1 MTLARDAHPQGA
13 ARRRPAGGASGSPGT
28 QSQSPP
34 PLGGTPGVIGHA
46 AGRENLVPGQSSA
59 AGASRSRGTA
69 SPAAGASRQK
79 GTASPGGGGLTTSGA
94 RVREAPTVSTD
105 GGGAAEVRI
114 LVVDDET
121 HVLSALRRLLRHQP
135 YRLLTATE
143 GAKALEIIRREP
155 VELVMCDHRMPGMTG
170 IELMQRV
177 KLIRPEAVR
186 IIFTGYLDMGAAVD
200 AINKGEVYRFVTKP
214 WNDDELRL
222 IIRQAVEHHRL
233 LCQNRELLEQV
244 SEQNRGLRQL
254 TRELEG
260 RVAERTREV
269 ERKRDELR
277 SSYFSTIQAL
287 AAAVEAKDPYTRG
300 HSESV
305 ARYASLMA
313 QSLNLPSHD
322 LEGIRVAGILH
333 DIGKVVLD
341 SSLLAKTTD
350 LAPQEWE
357 LIREHPRVGAKILK
371 PAVLPWAVVPLV
383 YHHHER
389 YDGSGYP
396 DGLKGGAIPLGARIL
411 AVADSFDAM
420 NSDRSYRTRLTP
432 ADILRELEAA
442 AGRLFDPEVV
452 DLFLRL
458 VDKDLI
464 PEVRAAER
472 RR

>member
-1 MTLARDAHPQGA
+1 VRRTHPDANPPGARPATGPVGSASAGGTSATSVERVAPLSAHPA
-13 ARRRPAGGASGSPGT
+13 
-28 QSQSPP
+28 
-34 PLGGTPGVIGHA
+34 
-46 AGRENLVPGQSSA
+46 E
-59 AGASRSRGTA
+59 
-69 SPAAGASRQK
+69 
-79 GTASPGGGGLTTSGA
+79 
-94 RVREAPTVSTD
+94 RVREAPPAQPT
-105 GGGAAEVRI
+105 GEGAPEVTM

-135 YRLLTATE
+135 YRLLTTAEPTE
-143 GAKALEIIRREP
+143 ALEIIRREP

-177 KLIRPEAVR
+177 KVIRPEAVR
-186 IIFTGYLDMGAAVD
+186 IIFTGYLDLGAAVD

-233 LCQNRELLEQV
+233 LSQNRELLTQV

-254 TRELEG
+254 ARELER
-260 RVAERTREV
+260 RVADRTREI

-305 ARYASLMA
+305 ARYASLIG
-313 QSLNLPSHD
+313 QTLNLTSHD

-333 DIGKVVLD
+333 DIGKLVLD
-341 SSLLAKTTD
+341 STILAKTDD
-350 LAPQEWE
+350 LAPDEWA

-371 PAVLPWAVVPLV
+371 PAILPWAVVPLV

-396 DGLKGGAIPLGARIL
+396 EGIKGELIPLGARIL

-420 NSDRSYRTRLTP
+420 NSDRSYRARLSP
-432 ADILRELEAA
+432 PEILSEMEAA
-442 AGRLFDPEVV
+442 AGRLFDPELVAI
-452 DLFLRL
+452 FLLLVKRELVRL
-458 VDKDLI
+458 
-464 PEVRAAER
+464 
-472 RR
+472 

>member
-1 MTLARDAHPQGA
+1 MTLPRNVHPPEPTVGSAASRTAAPTPRGSVGAAPPIRKSAGPRPGGASAGA
-13 ARRRPAGGASGSPGT
+13 ARTGVGAPGERLHKAPPAQPAGEA
-28 QSQSPP
+28 
-34 PLGGTPGVIGHA
+34 TPQV
-46 AGRENLVPGQSSA
+46 
-59 AGASRSRGTA
+59 T
-69 SPAAGASRQK
+69 
-79 GTASPGGGGLTTSGA
+79 
-94 RVREAPTVSTD
+94 
-105 GGGAAEVRI
+105 I
-114 LVVDDET
+114 LVVDDEM

-135 YRLLTATE
+135 YRLLTTADPLE
-143 GAKALEIIRREP
+143 ALALIRREP
-155 VELVMCDHRMPGMTG
+155 IELVMCDHRMPGMTG

-222 IIRQAVEHHRL
+222 VIRQAVEHHRL
-233 LCQNRELLEQV
+233 LSQNRELLEQV

-254 TRELEG
+254 TRELER
-260 RVAERTREV
+260 RVADRTREI

-305 ARYASLMA
+305 ARYASLIG
-313 QSLNLPSHD
+313 QTLNLASHD

-333 DIGKVVLD
+333 DIGKLVLD
-341 SSLLAKTTD
+341 STLLAKTDD

-357 LIREHPRVGAKILK
+357 LIREHPRVGARILK
-371 PAVLPWAVVPLV
+371 PAILPWAVVPLV

-396 DGLKGGAIPLGARIL
+396 DGLKGAHIPLGARIL

-420 NSDRSYRTRLTP
+420 NSDRSYRARLTP
-432 ADILRELEAA
+432 PEILREMEAA
-442 AGRLFDPEVV
+442 AGSLFDPEVV
-452 DLFLRL
+452 SIFLLLVKRELVRL
-458 VDKDLI
+458 
-464 PEVRAAER
+464 
-472 RR
+472 

>member
-1 MTLARDAHPQGA
+1 MTLPTNVQPPEPTVGSAAPQTAAPSPRGSAGAAPAIRKSAGPRSASASPGA
-13 ARRRPAGGASGSPGT
+13 ARAG
-28 QSQSPP
+28 
-34 PLGGTPGVIGHA
+34 V
-46 AGRENLVPGQSSA
+46 
-59 AGASRSRGTA
+59 GASRERQRKAPPPPTA
-69 SPAAGASRQK
+69 D
-79 GTASPGGGGLTTSGA
+79 
-94 RVREAPTVSTD
+94 EATPQVT
-105 GGGAAEVRI
+105 I
-114 LVVDDET
+114 LVVDDEE

-135 YRLLTATE
+135 YRLLTTAE
-143 GAKALEIIRREP
+143 PLEALAIIRREP
-155 VELVMCDHRMPGMTG
+155 IELVMCDHRMPGMTG

-222 IIRQAVEHHRL
+222 IIRQAVEHHQL
-233 LCQNRELLEQV
+233 LVQNRELLEQV

-254 TRELEG
+254 TRELER
-260 RVAERTREV
+260 RVADRTREI

-305 ARYASLMA
+305 ARYASLIG
-313 QSLNLPSHD
+313 QTLNLASHD

-333 DIGKVVLD
+333 DIGKLVLD
-341 SSLLAKTTD
+341 STLLAKTDD

-357 LIREHPRVGAKILK
+357 LIREHPRVGARILK
-371 PAVLPWAVVPLV
+371 PAILPWAVVPLV

-396 DGLKGGAIPLGARIL
+396 DGLKGAHIPLGARIL

-420 NSDRSYRTRLTP
+420 NSDRSYRARLTP
-432 ADILRELEAA
+432 PEILREMEAA
-442 AGRLFDPEVV
+442 AGSLFDPDVV
-452 DLFLRL
+452 NIFLLLVKRELVRL
-458 VDKDLI
+458 
-464 PEVRAAER
+464 
-472 RR
+472 